1 MMDSTTTPASSLP
14 RREKRGGT
22 IDRIAIFV
30 SGLCVVHCVATLLFV
45 TLLASAG
52 SFFLADPH
60 IHEYGLAIA
69 VVLAS
74 IALVRGAF
82 LHRRILPIALGATG
96 LLLMAAG
103 LMVEHGIAEAAVTIC
118 GVLLVA
124 SAHRMNT
131 RGRLL

>member
-1 MMDSTTTPASSLP
+1 MTDSTTTSAAPMP
-14 RREKRGGT
+14 RRERRGGLL
-22 IDRIAIFV
+22 DRIAIFV

-74 IALVRGAF
+74 IALVRGAYV
-82 LHRRILPIALGATG
+82 HRRLLPIALGASG

-103 LMVEHGIAEAAVTIC
+103 LMVEHGVAEAAVTIS

-124 SAHRMNT
+124 SAHRLNT
-131 RGRLL
+131 RGRVL